1 MKLVF
6 VASLQ
11 ALSIKEKEKKIFRSE
26 SWLCVRMSTISSNV
40 IFFSP
45 PRYSW
50 NIAHLALYNI
60 IHSWHVLTHYTTIT
74 HSWHVLTHYT
84 TITHSWHVL
93 THYTTITHSWHVLT
107 LYVALRSIQLFSC
120 AGLTICFLLP
130 SLYKQTPRSQSTTCT
145 INKQIR
151 SRWSQSGVY

>member
-1 MKLVF
+1 MRPGQVKPKTMKLVF

-11 ALSIKEKEKKIFRSE
+11 ALSIKEKEKNLFRSE

-60 IHSWHVLTHYTTIT
+60 I

>member
-1 MKLVF
+1 MRPGQVKPKTMKLVF

-11 ALSIKEKEKKIFRSE
+11 ALSIKEKEKNLFRSE

-60 IHSWHVLTHYTTIT
+60 I
-74 HSWHVLTHYT
+74 
-84 TITHSWHVL
+84 HSWHVL

>member
-1 MKLVF
+1 MRPGQVKPKTMKLVF

-11 ALSIKEKEKKIFRSE
+11 ALSIKEKEKKLFRSE

-60 IHSWHVLTHYTTIT
+60 I
-74 HSWHVLTHYT
+74 
-84 TITHSWHVL
+84 HSWHVL